1 VKTLFKS
8 IESNLENFYWAITR
22 NGLSNTDEN
31 KDTQHYHNLFE
42 LYFLT
47 EGTCTYFIDNK
58 TYIIE
63 EGDLVLI
70 PGGTIHKTKYPGNVP
85 YSRMLINC
93 SNYYIPPSIYNDIPK
108 LLYVYRNDDIL
119 PKIQSILNDID
130 KDYKSGDKYSVD
142 SLQSLV
148 HSLFIL
154 IARNPNKKTNV
165 AAKNEYIEK
174 ATTHIQNNFQNKIM
188 LEDIAGLCAITPE
201 HMSRMFK
208 KETGFGFSE
217 YLTLVRLR
225 HSEFLIKNKNL
236 SITEVAH
243 RCGFEDSNYF
253 SVIFKKN
260 YKLSP
265 REMKKQLN
273 LT

>member
-1 VKTLFKS
+1 MFRSVD
-8 IESNLENFYWAITR
+8 SNLENFYWAVAENNLQNI
-22 NGLSNTDEN
+22 DEN

-42 LYFLT
+42 IYFLL
-47 EGTCTYFIDNK
+47 EGKCTYFIDNK

-63 EGDLVLI
+63 AGDLVLI
-70 PGGTIHKTKYPGNVP
+70 PGGTIHKTQYPGNVP

-93 SNYYIPPSIYNDIPK
+93 SNYYIPPSIYHDIPK

-130 KDYKSGDKYSVD
+130 NDYKSGDKYCVD

-154 IARNPNKKTNV
+154 IARHPNQKSNASV
-165 AAKNEYIEK
+165 KNEYIEK
-174 ATTHIQNNFQNKIM
+174 AINYIQSNFKNKIM
-188 LEDIAGLCAITPE
+188 LDDIAKVCAVTPE

-217 YLTLVRLR
+217 YLTLVRLQ
-225 HSEFLIKNKNL
+225 HSEYLIKNKNL
-236 SITEVAH
+236 SVTEIAH
-243 RCGFEDSNYF
+243 SSGFEDSNYF
-253 SVIFKKN
+253 SVIFKKQYN
-260 YKLSP
+260 MSP
-265 REMKKQLN
+265 REMKKQLA
-273 LT
+273 

>member
-1 VKTLFKS
+1 MFIS
-8 IESNLENFYWAITR
+8 SGGNLENFYWAIAK
-22 NGLSNTDEN
+22 NSLSNIDEN

-42 LYFLT
+42 IYYLCD
-47 EGTCTYFIDNK
+47 GTCTYFIDNK

-63 EGDLVLI
+63 KGDLVLI
-70 PGGTIHKTKYPGNVP
+70 PGGTIHKTQYPGNVP

-93 SNYYIPPSIYNDIPK
+93 SNYYIPPSIYNDISK

-119 PKIQSILNDID
+119 PKIENILNDID
-130 KDYKSGDKYSVD
+130 KDYTSCDKYCED

-154 IARNPNKKTNV
+154 IARNPNQKTNEAV
-165 AAKNEYIEK
+165 KNEYIEK
-174 ATTHIQNNFQNKIM
+174 ATTYIQNNFKNKIM
-188 LEDIAGLCAITPE
+188 LDDIARVCAVTPE

-217 YLTLVRLR
+217 YLTLVRLQ
-225 HSEFLIKNKNL
+225 HSEYLIKNKKL
-236 SITEVAH
+236 SVTEIAH

-253 SVIFKKN
+253 SFIFKKK
-260 YKLSP
+260 YSMSP
-265 REMKKQLN
+265 REMKAKLHAN
-273 LT
+273 V